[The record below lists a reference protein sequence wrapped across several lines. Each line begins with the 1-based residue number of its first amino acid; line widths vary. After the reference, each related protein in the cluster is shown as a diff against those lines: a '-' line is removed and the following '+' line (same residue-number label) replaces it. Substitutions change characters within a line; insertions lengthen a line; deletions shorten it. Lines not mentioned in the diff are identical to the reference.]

1 MSQTSA
7 AVYGPPS
14 AGFPYLAV
22 IFNPDGDMVATR
34 AFSSPDAAR
43 AFLQAFMQEN
53 AGEHGLMIQEGT
65 FG

>member
-1 MSQTSA
+1 
-7 AVYGPPS
+7 
-14 AGFPYLAV
+14 
-22 IFNPDGDMVATR
+22 MVATR